1 MTKRMLIDAA
11 HPEEIRVVVVD
22 GNKLDE
28 FDHEVSTKKQ
38 LKGNI
43 YLAKVTRVEPSLQA
57 AFVSYGGNRHGFLAF
72 AEIDPDYY
80 RLPVADREALLAEQ
94 RRLDR
99 EAALR
104 EAAEDR
110 EHEENERSEAEDA
123 EEAEIPP
130 PEEVG
135 SYIAGS
141 GDDPGDHDGGNHDGG
156 DDGNRDHD
164 ALGTDEEAVLPDT
177 DGGSEFPL
185 DSDPRYAAEAGRD
198 QEDGEQHPG
207 DGMGETAGQDAGRS
221 GEPRVET
228 LGGSDAMDEAEHR
241 ARPPLRRYKI
251 QEVVKRGQVLLVQVV
266 KEERGNKGAALT
278 TFLSLA
284 GRYCVLMPNSS
295 RGGGV
300 SRKIT
305 NPRDRRRLKTMM
317 AELDVPEGMS
327 VILRTAGMSRSKAEI
342 KRDFEYLLR
351 TWDQVREKTL
361 ESTAPSL
368 IYEEGSLIK
377 RAIRDLYMR
386 DIDEVIVEGEEGYR
400 AAKDFMKML
409 TPSHAK
415 RVKQYRDETI
425 PLFHRFQVEE
435 QLDAIH
441 SPMVTLPA
449 GGTIVFDP
457 TEALV
462 AIDVNS
468 GRSTRERNIEETA
481 LRTNLEAA
489 EEIARQ
495 LRLRDLAGLVV
506 IDFIDMEVNR
516 NKQAV
521 ERKLKEAMRI
531 DRARIQIGR
540 ISPFGLLELSRQRLR
555 PSLHESITQVC
566 PHCGGTGHVRSTE
579 SSALHAL
586 REIER
591 EGVRRRSKEARIFVP
606 DRVALYL
613 LNQKRNDLAQIEARY
628 GLRVVVET
636 DDTLIAPNLR
646 LERIKADHPLPAPVR
661 APEAAIDDDDDAE
674 AEADPSDD
682 STLDDIVADEAADA
696 PAAAQTAGQRPRS
709 GDDDGGQRR
718 RRRGRRGGRR
728 RRRDDP
734 ERRDDPIA
742 AATPSSAEAPA
753 DGGEA
758 PEDED
763 WGVDERFRPYRFDT
777 AAAGDAPEAD
787 TSEADTMETGGGQP
801 SAGGEAA
808 TRKRRRRGR
817 RGGRGRRR
825 DKLPNE
831 AAANPPAGG
840 EPGFG
845 QPGDGDNDTGGDT
858 DSDIPHSARDLGGE
872 ETAGAGERTAA
883 ESYNGRHGE
892 AVDTSPQSSQ
902 GDVPS
907 LFSRRDDDVETAEV
921 ADRPDRSAHGIDGDT
936 EPQNNARPRR
946 SGWWNRST

>member
-1 MTKRMLIDAA
+1 MVEPPEDEIPGGSVPQSTKEHRDHQVQGRAVRSSSIASEWDVQVVAEPGGETDVPSS
-11 HPEEIRVVVVD
+11 PELARVAGEV
-22 GNKLDE
+22 GE
-28 FDHEVSTKKQ
+28 GEVSH
-38 LKGNI
+38 
-43 YLAKVTRVEPSLQA
+43 EPYAHQA
-57 AFVSYGGNRHGFLAF
+57 
-72 AEIDPDYY
+72 
-80 RLPVADREALLAEQ
+80 
-94 RRLDR
+94 RRSACDVR
-99 EAALR
+99 
-104 EAAEDR
+104 
-110 EHEENERSEAEDA
+110 
-123 EEAEIPP
+123 
-130 PEEVG
+130 
-135 SYIAGS
+135 IAGEVAV
-141 GDDPGDHDGGNHDGG
+141 DLDGK
-156 DDGNRDHD
+156 
-164 ALGTDEEAVLPDT
+164 
-177 DGGSEFPL
+177 
-185 DSDPRYAAEAGRD
+185 EAGRD
-198 QEDGEQHPG
+198 D
-207 DGMGETAGQDAGRS
+207 D
-221 GEPRVET
+221 
-228 LGGSDAMDEAEHR
+228 
-241 ARPPLRRYKI
+241 
-251 QEVVKRGQVLLVQVV
+251 
-266 KEERGNKGAALT
+266 
-278 TFLSLA
+278 
-284 GRYCVLMPNSS
+284 
-295 RGGGV
+295 
-300 SRKIT
+300 
-305 NPRDRRRLKTMM
+305 
-317 AELDVPEGMS
+317 
-327 VILRTAGMSRSKAEI
+327 
-342 KRDFEYLLR
+342 
-351 TWDQVREKTL
+351 VREGYAPGRRKYRIHCGRKTICDGHLL
-361 ESTAPSL
+361 E
-368 IYEEGSLIK
+368 
-377 RAIRDLYMR
+377 
-386 DIDEVIVEGEEGYR
+386 
-400 AAKDFMKML
+400 
-409 TPSHAK
+409 
-415 RVKQYRDETI
+415 ET
-425 PLFHRFQVEE
+425 QQE

-661 APEAAIDDDDDAE
+661 APEAAIDDDDAE
-674 AEADPSDD
+674 AEDDPSDD
-682 STLDDIVADEAADA
+682 SALDDIVADEAADA

-753 DGGEA
+753 DGDEA

-777 AAAGDAPEAD
+777 AAAGDAP
-787 TSEADTMETGGGQP
+787 EADTMETGGGQP

-872 ETAGAGERTAA
+872 ETAGAGERMAA